1 MRTWAIKGGLAA
13 LGLTALML
21 LSGCSAM
28 LVREYQSVE
37 PHVRLSVAE
46 DDSNAVWAES
56 YSELQSA
63 ILAQVKAHQE
73 VGVIRLKNW
82 KGDVEEQLTRA
93 CDEISHSDPLGAYSV
108 DRIQHSFTR
117 MVSYYEATI
126 TIDYRRSAEQI
137 AAVTTVTGSGAI
149 RAELLDA
156 LDGFVPETVF
166 QINYFDETQDA
177 DYIRDLIREAYYDLP
192 AAALGMPEA
201 QVNLYPDE
209 GSRRVVEVLLT
220 YPEDAK
226 TLQGK
231 RVQLEDAAT
240 DLVEPYRTGLAD
252 RVLASVLFSALRE
265 RSAADGAAG
274 STAYHALV
282 EGAADSEGM
291 ALAYKE
297 LCDLAEL
304 PCQVVEGDLDGV
316 PHFWTIVTLEE
327 GSFHVDPSREE
338 GVLLTDAQMAQAGYT
353 WPEGEYPVCGEA
365 EIPTEENVENC

>member
-1 MRTWAIKGGLAA
+1 MRTWAIKGRLAA
-13 LGLTALML
+13 LALALLMV

-28 LVREYQSVE
+28 LEREYQSVE

-56 YSELQSA
+56 YSELQGA
-63 ILAQVKAHQE
+63 ILAQVKAHEE

-93 CDEISHSDPLGAYSV
+93 CDEVSHSDPLGSYAV

-126 TIDYRRSAEQI
+126 TIDFRRTAEQI

-149 RAELLDA
+149 RAELVDA
-156 LDGFVPETVF
+156 LDGFVTETAF

-177 DYIRDLIREAYYDLP
+177 DYIRGLIREAYYDLP
-192 AAALGMPEA
+192 AAALGMPGVEV
-201 QVNLYPDE
+201 QLYPDQ

-220 YPEDAK
+220 YPEDPK
-226 TLQGK
+226 TLQSK
-231 RVQLEDAAT
+231 RVQLETAAT
-240 DLVEPYRTGLAD
+240 DLAEPYRSGGLEDTA
-252 RVLASVLFSALRE
+252 LAYALFSARRE
-265 RSAADGAAG
+265 GSVPAADGGA
-274 STAYHALV
+274 TAYHALV
-282 EGAADSEGM
+282 EGRADSEGM

-297 LCDLAEL
+297 LCDLAGLE
-304 PCQVVEGDLDGV
+304 CRIVEGALGEA
-316 PHFWTIVTLEE
+316 PRFWTIVTLEE
-327 GSFHVDPSREE
+327 GSRHLDPSGESA
-338 GVLLTDAQMAQAGYT
+338 LLTDAQMAQAGYT

-365 EIPTEENVENC
+365 VIPSEENAEN

>member
-1 MRTWAIKGGLAA
+1 MRTWAIKGRFAA
-13 LGLTALML
+13 LGLTALVL

-28 LVREYQSVE
+28 LEREYQSVE

-46 DDSNAVWAES
+46 DDSNAVWAET

-63 ILAQVKAHQE
+63 ILAQVKAGQE
-73 VGVIRLKNW
+73 EGVIRLKNW

-93 CDEISHSDPLGAYSV
+93 CDEISHSDPLGSYAV
-108 DRIQHSFTR
+108 DRIQHSFAR

-177 DYIRDLIREAYYDLP
+177 DYIRGLIREAYYDLP

-265 RSAADGAAG
+265 RSAAGDTAG
-274 STAYHALV
+274 STAYAALV

-297 LCDLAEL
+297 LCDLTEL
-304 PCQVVEGDLDGV
+304 SCQVVEGALNGE
-316 PHFWTIVTLEE
+316 PRFWTIVTLEE

-365 EIPTEENVENC
+365 AIPTEENAEN

>member
-1 MRTWAIKGGLAA
+1 MRTWAIKGRFAA
-13 LGLTALML
+13 LGLTALVL

-28 LVREYQSVE
+28 LEREYQSVE

-46 DDSNAVWAES
+46 DDSNAVWAET

-63 ILAQVKAHQE
+63 ILAQVKAGQE

-93 CDEISHSDPLGAYSV
+93 CDEISHSDPLGAYAV
-108 DRIQHSFTR
+108 DRIQHSFAR

-177 DYIRDLIREAYYDLP
+177 DYIRDLIREAYYDQP

-274 STAYHALV
+274 ATAYAALV

-297 LCDLAEL
+297 LCDLTEL
-304 PCQVVEGDLDGV
+304 PCQVVEGALNGA
-316 PHFWTIVTLEE
+316 PRFWTIVTLEE

-338 GVLLTDAQMAQAGYT
+338 SILLTDAQMAQAGYT

-365 EIPTEENVENC
+365 AIPAEENAEN

>member
-365 EIPTEENVENC
+365 EIPTEENVEN